1 MHGQSVF
8 TQYIVG
14 KYERK
19 HRETKMHDISQESL
33 SSLYITLQE
42 IQDTAVFLNQNQV
55 ELAQKLINT
64 HRIIQAFLEE
74 AWLLLLQVL
83 EM

>member
-1 MHGQSVF
+1 
-8 TQYIVG
+8 
-14 KYERK
+14 
-19 HRETKMHDISQESL
+19 MHDMSQESL

-42 IQDTAVFLNQNQV
+42 IQDTVVFLNQNQV

-64 HRIIQAFLEE
+64 HRIIQTFLAE
-74 AWLLLLQVL
+74 AWLHLLQVL

>member
-8 TQYIVG
+8 TQYIIG

-19 HRETKMHDISQESL
+19 HRETKMHGISQESL
-33 SSLYITLQE
+33 SSLCLTLNE
-42 IQDTAVFLNQNQV
+42 IQDTVVFLNQNQV
-55 ELAQKLINT
+55 ELAQKLINA
-64 HRIIQAFLEE
+64 RCIIQAFLAE